1 VAHDASSGGTGSSA
15 RARLTPLRRNRD
27 FLLLQ
32 SGQVLS
38 TIGSESTALAYPLL
52 ILALTHSPAKAGV
65 VGFARILPWAL
76 FGFLAG
82 VAADRLPRKAMMLT
96 SDVVRASLLAT
107 IVVAVAFGWITFLQV
122 AIVAFLEGS
131 MYVFFNIAEVG
142 ALRSVVPSA
151 QLPTAAAAEQA
162 RFSTVTIV
170 APPLG
175 GALFGVGRAF
185 PFLAGAISPVFSF
198 GTLLAMRTPFQEE
211 REPDD
216 TPLRAQLAEGFRF
229 LWGHSFL
236 RACALLFA
244 FTNLVFEGMFLVL
257 IVLGKRHGLSSGE
270 IGGLIA
276 VFGVCSLAGS
286 AIAPRIVHTLSMRAV
301 VVGAFWVQLGI
312 LGYVVWPN
320 IWVLLV
326 SYLPMALFLPS
337 VYAVV
342 IGYRV
347 AITPDRLTGRV
358 NSVART
364 IALCGAPF
372 GPLGAGVLLSTVSG
386 RTTVTV
392 FAAVLLALALSATL
406 SPSIRNAPD
415 LGELDDLPPRPAAFP
430 EPIG

>member
-1 VAHDASSGGTGSSA
+1 MSA
-15 RARLTPLRRNRD
+15 PLIPLRKNRD

-76 FGFLAG
+76 FGFVAG

-107 IVVAVAFGWITFLQV
+107 IVVAVAFGWITFIQI

-142 ALRSVVPSA
+142 ALRSVVPST

-162 RFSTVTIV
+162 RFSTVTII

-175 GALFGVGRAF
+175 GALFGIGRAF
-185 PFLAGAISPVFSF
+185 PFLAGALSPAFSLA
-198 GTLLAMRTPFQEE
+198 TLLSMHTPFEE
-211 REPDD
+211 VREPDA
-216 TPLRAQLAEGFRF
+216 TPLRTQIAEGFRF
-229 LWGHSFL
+229 LWGHAFL
-236 RACALLFA
+236 RSCALLFT

-257 IVLGKRHGLSSGE
+257 VVLGRRHGLSGGE

-276 VFGVCSLAGS
+276 IFGVCSLIGS
-286 AIAPRIVHTLSMRAV
+286 AIAPRIVHTLSMRTV

-312 LGYVVWPN
+312 IGYVIWPS

-347 AITPDRLTGRV
+347 AITPDRLAGRV

-392 FAAVLLALALSATL
+392 FAAVLLALALTATL
-406 SPSIRNAPD
+406 SPSIRNAPSLD
-415 LGELDDLPPRPAAFP
+415 ELDPVITSPQIP
-430 EPIG
+430 ELVG

>member
-1 VAHDASSGGTGSSA
+1 VSA
-15 RARLTPLRRNRD
+15 PLIPLRRNRD

-38 TIGSESTALAYPLL
+38 TIGSESTAIAYPLL

-76 FGFLAG
+76 FGFVAG
-82 VAADRLPRKAMMLT
+82 VVADRWPRKAMMLT
-96 SDVVRASLLAT
+96 SDVVRACLLAS
-107 IVVAVAFGWITFLQV
+107 IVVAIAIGHITFQQV

-142 ALRSVVPSA
+142 ALRSVVPKV

-175 GALFGVGRAF
+175 GALFGIGRAF
-185 PFLAGAISPVFSF
+185 PFLAGALSPAFSF

-211 REPDD
+211 RERDEA
-216 TPLRAQLAEGFRF
+216 PLRAQIAEGFRF
-229 LWGHSFL
+229 LWQQPFL
-236 RACALLFA
+236 RSCALLFT

-257 IVLGKRHGLSSGE
+257 IVLGRRHGLSGGE

-276 VFGVCSLAGS
+276 IFGVCSLIGS
-286 AIAPRIVHTLSMRAV
+286 AIAPRIVHALSMRTV

-312 LGYVVWPN
+312 VGYVIWPS
-320 IWVLLV
+320 IWVLLA
-326 SYLPMALFLPS
+326 SYLPMALLLPS

-372 GPLGAGVLLSTVSG
+372 GPLGAGILLSTVSG

-392 FAAVLLALALSATL
+392 FAVILFVLAVGATVA
-406 SPSIRNAPD
+406 PSMRNAPD
-415 LGELDDLPPRPAAFP
+415 LDELEVVTTPTPLPGTVA
-430 EPIG
+430 

>member
-1 VAHDASSGGTGSSA
+1 MSA
-15 RARLTPLRRNRD
+15 PLIPLRKNRD

-76 FGFLAG
+76 FGFVAG
-82 VAADRLPRKAMMLT
+82 VAADRFPRKAMMIT

-107 IVVAVAFGWITFLQV
+107 IVVAVAFGWITFIQI

-162 RFSTVTIV
+162 RFSTVTII

-175 GALFGVGRAF
+175 GALFGIGRAF
-185 PFLAGAISPVFSF
+185 PFVAGALSPAFSL
-198 GTLLAMRTPFQEE
+198 GTLLAMRTPFQEV
-211 REPDD
+211 REPDE
-216 TPLRAQLAEGFRF
+216 TPLRAQIAEGFRF
-229 LWGHSFL
+229 LWGHAFL
-236 RACALLFA
+236 RSCALLFT

-257 IVLGKRHGLSSGE
+257 VVLGRRHGLSGGE

-276 VFGVCSLAGS
+276 VFGVCSLIGS
-286 AIAPRIVHTLSMRAV
+286 AIAPRIVHTLSMRTV

-312 LGYVVWPN
+312 AGYVVWPS

-364 IALCGAPF
+364 IALCGAPL
-372 GPLGAGVLLSTVSG
+372 GPLGAGLLLSTVSG

-392 FAAVLLALALSATL
+392 FAAVLLALALAATL
-406 SPSIRNAPD
+406 SPSIRDAPSLD
-415 LGELDDLPPRPAAFP
+415 ELEPVIALPQVP
-430 EPIG
+430 ELAG

>member
-1 VAHDASSGGTGSSA
+1 
-15 RARLTPLRRNRD
+15 
-27 FLLLQ
+27 
-32 SGQVLS
+32 VLS
-38 TIGSESTALAYPLL
+38 TIGSESTAIAYPLL

-76 FGFLAG
+76 FGFVAG

-96 SDVVRASLLAT
+96 SDVVRACLLAT
-107 IVVAVAFGWITFLQV
+107 IVVAAAVGHITFQQV

-142 ALRSVVPSA
+142 ALRSVVPKV
-151 QLPTAAAAEQA
+151 QLPSAAAAEQA

-185 PFLAGAISPVFSF
+185 PFLAGAISPAFSF
-198 GTLLAMRTPFQEE
+198 ATLLAMRTPFQEV

-216 TPLRAQLAEGFRF
+216 APLRAQIAEGFRF
-229 LWGHSFL
+229 LWRQPFL
-236 RACALLFA
+236 RSCAILFT

-257 IVLGKRHGLSSGE
+257 IVIARRHGMPGSE
-270 IGGLIA
+270 IGALIA
-276 VFGVCSLAGS
+276 VFGVCSLIGS
-286 AIAPRIVHTLSMRAV
+286 AIAPRIVHALSMRAI

-312 LGYVVWPN
+312 VGYVIWPN

-372 GPLGAGVLLSTVSG
+372 GPLGAGVLLSTTSG

-392 FAAVLLALALSATL
+392 FAAILLVLALGATL
-406 SPSIRNAPD
+406 SPSIRSAPD
-415 LGELDDLPPRPAAFP
+415 IADLAETALTPPVLP
-430 EPIG
+430 ETVGL

>member
-1 VAHDASSGGTGSSA
+1 MSVV
-15 RARLTPLRRNRD
+15 PLRKNRD

-76 FGFLAG
+76 FGFVAG

-107 IVVAVAFGWITFLQV
+107 IVVAVAFGWITFFQI

-162 RFSTVTIV
+162 RFSTVTII

-175 GALFGVGRAF
+175 GALFGIGRAF
-185 PFLAGAISPVFSF
+185 PFVAGAISPAFSLA
-198 GTLLAMRTPFQEE
+198 TLLAMRTPFEE
-211 REPDD
+211 KREPDE
-216 TPLRAQLAEGFRF
+216 TPLRAQIAEGFRF
-229 LWGHSFL
+229 LWGHAFL
-236 RACALLFA
+236 RSCALLFT

-257 IVLGKRHGLSSGE
+257 VVLGRRHGLSGGE

-276 VFGVCSLAGS
+276 IFGVCSLIGS
-286 AIAPRIVHTLSMRAV
+286 AIAPRIVHALSMRTV
-301 VVGAFWVQLGI
+301 VIGAFWVQLGVV
-312 LGYVVWPN
+312 GYVVWPN
-320 IWVLLV
+320 IWVLLI

-392 FAAVLLALALSATL
+392 FAAVLLVLALSATL
-406 SPSIRNAPD
+406 LPSIRNAPSLD
-415 LGELDDLPPRPAAFP
+415 ELDEKPAITSPQIP
-430 EPIG
+430 ELVG

>member
-1 VAHDASSGGTGSSA
+1 MSA
-15 RARLTPLRRNRD
+15 PLIPLRKNRD

-76 FGFLAG
+76 FGFAAG
-82 VAADRLPRKAMMLT
+82 VAADRFPRKAMMIT
-96 SDVVRASLLAT
+96 SDIVRASLLTT
-107 IVVAVAFGWITFLQV
+107 IVVAVAFHWITFAQIT
-122 AIVAFLEGS
+122 IVAFLEGS

-162 RFSTVTIV
+162 RFSTVTII

-175 GALFGVGRAF
+175 GALFGIGRAF
-185 PFLAGAISPVFSF
+185 PFLAGALSPAFSL

-211 REPDD
+211 RARDEA
-216 TPLRAQLAEGFRF
+216 PLRAQIAEGFRF
-229 LWGHSFL
+229 LWGHAFL
-236 RACALLFA
+236 RSCALLFT

-257 IVLGKRHGLSSGE
+257 VVLGRRHGLSGGE

-276 VFGVCSLAGS
+276 IFGVCSLIGS
-286 AIAPRIVHTLSMRAV
+286 AIAPRIVHALSMRTV
-301 VVGAFWVQLGI
+301 VVGAFWIQLGI
-312 LGYVVWPN
+312 VGYVIWPS
-320 IWVLLV
+320 IWVLLI

-392 FAAVLLALALSATL
+392 FAAALLALALAATL
-406 SPSIRNAPD
+406 SPSIRDAPSLD
-415 LGELDDLPPRPAAFP
+415 ELDPVITTPQIP
-430 EPIG
+430 ELVG